1 MTGGAIEQAHFPMH
15 VRRQRRLGFLRA
27 QGGGDGRALGGV
39 QVKLRDGG
47 RRLGREATEGGVEFA
62 KRFGEI

>member
-1 MTGGAIEQAHFPMH
+1 MH
-15 VRRQRRLGFLRA
+15 LRRQGRLGFLRA

-47 RRLGREATEGGVEFA
+47 RRLGREAAVGGVEFA